1 MRVFSRAFV
10 GYFQE
15 AFVKIQCRLT
25 TLAILLSF
33 LGIATVLAIAPPA
46 MSQEVSAVV
55 NGIVTDPSG
64 AAVVGATVTATDTA
78 RGTVY
83 TDQTNEAG
91 FYNLLH
97 IPIGTYTLKV
107 EAKGFQTALHSP
119 FTLVLNQTARIDVAM
134 QVGQVSQTV
143 EVTSEAPILQT
154 DTTQLSTLIDSNT
167 IVNLPLA
174 SRNYIQLTLLAPGS
188 VHPDPSTLNTAQ
200 RIDSAGRP
208 YINGN
213 REQSNN
219 FLLDGMDNNQVSDN
233 LVGYTPSPDAIEEFN
248 MITQNA
254 SAEFGNFEGGII
266 SASIKS
272 GTNQFHGD
280 IFEFFRNDALNANTW
295 ANGLTTQPNLPGDPV
310 LAKPA
315 LRWNQF
321 GGTLGGPI
329 KKDKLFFFGDYEG
342 QRFDH
347 PSTTSPWNVFTT
359 AERGGDF
366 GAICG
371 QAGGAFNAAGT
382 CYSTTTP
389 NQIVGQVDVPG
400 TAQNKV
406 PTPVPFNNLANAGFT
421 IDPVMANLF
430 ASSYYPQPNSTGL
443 QNNASQV
450 TNSALNADQG
460 DGKIDWNIRPS
471 DRIFFRYSEEHQDN
485 PDTNSVAILPL
496 NPGVVTIRSGVI
508 NWVHFISPNV
518 TNEFRAGA
526 NYVALN
532 TNNSIT
538 PASLGDLGTTLGI
551 PNGNSTGPGLL
562 QFEVTGGTVT
572 GIGGNNVVQLFH
584 DTVFQYEDN
593 LSITHGKHTV
603 KVGFQY
609 FRQRINTYYSGNNGT
624 LGFFNFTGFYTGIAD
639 ADEWLGDAQQN
650 GRGIV
655 GGTWG
660 QRSNVFGTFVQDDW
674 RVTPNLTLNIGLRF
688 QAHTPWGEVNGQ
700 QANFGLF
707 TGTPEF
713 ASAKDVPAGTVFPG
727 NQPIFTGNSALYN
740 GYYGI
745 TDWQPR
751 LGLAWTPEI
760 FHGKTVFRAS
770 YTTSDYLEGTGT
782 NLRLPLNPPFG
793 TEDFVDYSSVAGPPP
808 TKLSDGLILSPPGDP
823 FQGATLRVWAP
834 NVRPAVAQEWNISGQ
849 QQFNN
854 STTLQVAYVGQRG
867 THLMVPTWL
876 LQGELQPNNT
886 VTPSPY
892 LAGNPGLL
900 ADGVTAKG
908 TLSDGTMWYNAL
920 QATLVHHTTNGLQ
933 YQVAYTYSHCL
944 TNSSGYYGS
953 WGGQTTPASPYWQ
966 NLYNPRAEW
975 GDCYYDVTHDLTAFA
990 VYQLPFGNGKKFG
1003 ADASKPVNAII
1014 GGWQISPIWTWRGGF
1029 PLDISA
1035 SDETTTDSQG
1045 GRADCLARP
1054 SYPKTYVATSSSS
1067 VALQWFDPNNYS
1079 NPNAFQFGT
1088 CGVTPVRGPG
1098 LNDVDF
1104 SLQKSFN
1111 ISESKRIEFRTDFL
1125 NLFNHPIL
1133 VSPNTSCGGG
1143 AGDACGFGLG
1153 QISGSEGERNIQF
1166 ALKFYF

>member
-1 MRVFSRAFV
+1 
-10 GYFQE
+10 
-15 AFVKIQCRLT
+15 VKIHCRIT
-25 TLAILLSF
+25 TLAIVLSF
-33 LGIATVLAIAPPA
+33 FGIATVLTIAPPA

-64 AAVVGATVTATDTA
+64 AAVVGATVTATDTE

-83 TDQTNEAG
+83 TDHTNEAG

-97 IPIGTYTLKV
+97 VPIGTYTLKV
-107 EAKGFQTALHSP
+107 EAKGFQTSLHSP
-119 FTLVLNQTARIDVAM
+119 FTLVLNQTARVDVAM

-143 EVTSEAPILQT
+143 EVTSEAPLLQT

-167 IVNLPLA
+167 IVNLPLN

-233 LVGYTPSPDAIEEFN
+233 LVGYTPNPDAIEEFN
-248 MITQNA
+248 LITQNA
-254 SAEFGNFEGGII
+254 SAEFGNFEGGIV
-266 SASIKS
+266 SATIKS
-272 GTNQFHGD
+272 GTNQLHGD
-280 IFEFFRNDALNANTW
+280 IFEFFRNDVLNANSW
-295 ANGLTTQPNLPGDPV
+295 ANGLQDPV
-310 LAKPA
+310 LPKAA

-321 GGTLGGPI
+321 GGTVGGPI
-329 KKDKLFFFGDYEG
+329 LKDKLFFFADYAG
-342 QRFDH
+342 QRSDH
-347 PSTTSPWNVFTT
+347 PSTTSTWNVFSD

-366 GAICG
+366 GGLCG
-371 QAGGAFNAAGT
+371 LAGGAFVGGVCHANAGT
-382 CYSTTTP
+382 GAIVNQLYAPGHSGDPAFVIP
-389 NQIVGQVDVPG
+389 N
-400 TAQNKV
+400 
-406 PTPVPFNNLANAGFT
+406 NNLAVAGYT
-421 IDPVMANLF
+421 ADPVVTNLF
-430 ASSYYPQPNSTGL
+430 ASQYYPQPINGNLTQNAYQTTG
-443 QNNASQV
+443 
-450 TNSALNADQG
+450 SALNSDQG

-471 DRIFFRYSEEHQDN
+471 DRIFFRYSEEHQEN
-485 PDTNSVAILPL
+485 PNTNSVAILSL
-496 NPGVVTIRSGVI
+496 NPGVATIRSGVI
-508 NWVHFISPNV
+508 NWVHFISPSV

-526 NYVALN
+526 NYIALN
-532 TNNSIT
+532 TENSLT
-538 PASLGDLGTTLGI
+538 PASLGDLGQTLGI

-562 QFEVTGGTVT
+562 QLNIASGTATGV
-572 GIGGNNVVQLFH
+572 GGNNVVQLFH

-609 FRQRINTYYSGNNGT
+609 FRDRLNTYYSGNNGT
-624 LGFFNFTGFYTGIAD
+624 LGIFNFTGTYTGSPD
-639 ADEWLGDAQQN
+639 ADFWLGDASSN

-660 QRSNVFGTFVQDDW
+660 QRSNTYGAYVQDDW
-674 RVTPNLTLNIGLRF
+674 RVSPNLTLNIGLRY
-688 QAHTPWGEVNGQ
+688 QAHTPWGEVHGQ
-700 QANFGLF
+700 QTNFGLLS
-707 TGTPEF
+707 GTPEF
-713 ASAKDVPAGTVFPG
+713 ASPKDVPAGTIFPG

-751 LGLAWTPEI
+751 LGIAWTPE
-760 FHGKTVFRAS
+760 FLHGKTVFRAS

-793 TEDFVDYSSVAGPPP
+793 SEDFTDYSTLPAGNPPP
-808 TKLSDGLILSPPGDP
+808 TKLSDGLTLAPVGDP
-823 FQGATLRVWAP
+823 FASATLRVWAP
-834 NVRPAVAQEWNISGQ
+834 NVRPAVAQEWNVSVQ

-876 LQGELQPNNT
+876 LQSELQPNDT
-886 VTPSPY
+886 TTASPY

-900 ADGVTAKG
+900 AEGVTAKG

-933 YQVAYTYSHCL
+933 YQVAYTYSNCL

-966 NLYNPRAEW
+966 NLYDPRAEW
-975 GDCYYDVTHDLTAFA
+975 GDCYYDVKHDLTAFA

-1003 ADASKPVNAII
+1003 SSAGKGLNAVI
-1014 GGWQISPIWTWRGGF
+1014 GGWQVSPIWTWRGGF

-1035 SDETTTDSQG
+1035 ADETTTGSQG
-1045 GRADCLARP
+1045 GRADCLGSP
-1054 SYPKTYVATSSSS
+1054 SYPKKYVSTGSNS
-1067 VALQWFDPNNYS
+1067 VALQWFDPDNYA
-1079 NPNAFQFGT
+1079 NPNNFQFGT

-1098 LNDVDF
+1098 LNDVDLT
-1104 SLQKSFN
+1104 LQKTFN
-1111 ISESKRIEFRTDFL
+1111 ISESKKVEFRTDFT

-1133 VSPNTSCGGG
+1133 TSPNSGCGGG
-1143 AGDACGFGLG
+1143 AGDACAFGLG
-1153 QISGSEGERNIQF
+1153 QITTSEGERNIQF